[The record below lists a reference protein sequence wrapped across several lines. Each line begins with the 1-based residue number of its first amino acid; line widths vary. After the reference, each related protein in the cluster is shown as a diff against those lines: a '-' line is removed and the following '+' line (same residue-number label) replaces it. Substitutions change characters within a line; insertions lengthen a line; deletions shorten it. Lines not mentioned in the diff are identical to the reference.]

1 MDGLHCDRGE
11 DKNYIHNLDIINSYF
26 IDQCA
31 HFAGPFYLNTPVI
44 LCIFRHPIPD
54 YYSITLEISRD
65 RITTAQSIKCD
76 SKDPK
81 TLPCPAQYSNGD
93 TYLDRSLNDACQKM
107 VS

>member
-1 MDGLHCDRGE
+1 MWAYTLRMEIAQNIGHYLTT
-11 DKNYIHNLDIINSYF
+11 YSINLYN
-26 IDQCA
+26 
-31 HFAGPFYLNTPVI
+31 
-44 LCIFRHPIPD
+44 FRHPIPD

-65 RITTAQSIKCD
+65 RITTAQSVKCD

-81 TLPCPAQYSNGD
+81 TPPCPAQYSNGD